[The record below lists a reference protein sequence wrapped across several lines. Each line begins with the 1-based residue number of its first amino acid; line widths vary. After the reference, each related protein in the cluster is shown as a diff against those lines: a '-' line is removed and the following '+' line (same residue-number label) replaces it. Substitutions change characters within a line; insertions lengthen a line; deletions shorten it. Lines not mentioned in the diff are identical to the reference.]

1 MIKLNFRKIKINL
14 HGSKNI
20 MISVHYCFIFPL
32 LTHSSFPVPKNPVTF
47 MPLGKRYFSKPP
59 LPTSLPLHTLRW
71 AMFTITAGSDR
82 SSFFPLLLFSYLSR
96 LPAYLQSIAFLPR
109 NQSTKGIRS
118 SGMMRKWVAC
128 TYPIRIQGRPH
139 THTYYILSAIACMY
153 TPSCAIFL
161 KRPWNCCLGNRHIV
175 FQLSY
180 SFSST
185 QVYKYGFLL
194 VICMCATF

>member
-1 MIKLNFRKIKINL
+1 MDQETTWFRYTTILYFLYLPVGVFLSLKALSLHLCPWENAIFLNLPFL
-14 HGSKNI
+14 HLCHCMLFVEQCS
-20 MISVHYCFIFPL
+20 
-32 LTHSSFPVPKNPVTF
+32 LTT
-47 MPLGKRYFSKPP
+47 GC
-59 LPTSLPLHTLRW
+59 
-71 AMFTITAGSDR
+71 DR

-96 LPAYLQSIAFLPR
+96 LSMYLQSVAFLPR

-118 SGMMRKWVAC
+118 SGMVRKWVVC

-153 TPSCAIFL
+153 TPSRAIFL

-180 SFSST
+180 SFSSA
-185 QVYKYGFLL
+185 QVYTYGFLL
-194 VICMCATF
+194 VICVYATF